1 MKHFV
6 NSANVGIKFRTGVP
20 FFAENHCRVNQL
32 FNIYSV
38 LDSQYIVCFREKAF
52 HTYCL
57 TGSEQRF
64 FTIGYVGFFYGKI
77 PCLFLLFKITNGRTQ
92 LLFAVFYPLITLA
105 FSLLQ
110 LYKYDRISIKQAAVA
125 AVVHTPVRPAQFNA
139 MVNRYEIH
147 LYLRIIIHRRNPI
160 LTLSFC
166 NICFFSSRSRP
177 VAYTDLRLFDDDICC
192 VGKKSI
198 IIPVVFP
205 INRQNL
211 RLFSPASC

>member
-147 LYLRIIIHRRNPI
+147 LYLRIIIHRRNSNPDPVFLQYMLFQQQEPAGRI
-160 LTLSFC
+160 YR
-166 NICFFSSRSRP
+166 ICVCLMMIYVVSGRSQ
-177 VAYTDLRLFDDDICC
+177 
-192 VGKKSI
+192 S
-198 IIPVVFP
+198 
-205 INRQNL
+205 
-211 RLFSPASC
+211 

>member
-105 FSLLQ
+105 TRQTQLLSSFDSGEY
-110 LYKYDRISIKQAAVA
+110 LRGAIDIFKAKLTG
-125 AVVHTPVRPAQFNA
+125 VVAQFEASFGDSLNGGI
-139 MVNRYEIH
+139 VGGVS
-147 LYLRIIIHRRNPI
+147 RR
-160 LTLSFC
+160 
-166 NICFFSSRSRP
+166 
-177 VAYTDLRLFDDDICC
+177 
-192 VGKKSI
+192 
-198 IIPVVFP
+198 
-205 INRQNL
+205 
-211 RLFSPASC
+211 